1 MPEFYSKPYRLMK
14 SNILKEKAFVFAL
27 DVIHLYKNVCDSKK
41 EFVLSKQFLR
51 SGTSIGANISEAEY
65 AESKLDFIHKLA
77 IALKE
82 ANETKYW
89 LELLYLSGYIDQMS
103 FDTIQPR
110 VIEQIKLLTS
120 IINTSKKQ

>member
-1 MPEFYSKPYRLMK
+1 MK
-14 SNILKEKAFVFAL
+14 SNVLKEKAFVFAL
-27 DVIHLYKNVCDSKK
+27 DVIHLYKNVCDTKK

-51 SGTSIGANISEAEY
+51 SGTSVGANISEAEY
-65 AESKLDFIHKLA
+65 AESKSDFIHKLA

-89 LELLYLSGYIDQMS
+89 LELLYRSGYVDQNS
-103 FDTIQPR
+103 FDGLHPKVT
-110 VIEQIKLLTS
+110 EQMKLLTS